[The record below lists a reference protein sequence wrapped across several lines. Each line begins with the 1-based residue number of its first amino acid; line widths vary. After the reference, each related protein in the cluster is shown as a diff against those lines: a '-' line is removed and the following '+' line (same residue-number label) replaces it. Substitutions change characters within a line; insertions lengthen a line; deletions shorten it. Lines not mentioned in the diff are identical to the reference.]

1 MPVYARLQTITH
13 FPHPFFAAG
22 AAVAAKALV
31 SEVAAGDGS
40 NGCRLRVF
48 WWPRFR
54 LPPKVARDVPRMTF
68 ANLIIVDLI
77 CWVLMSPD

>member
-40 NGCRLRVF
+40 NGCRL
-48 WWPRFR
+48 
-54 LPPKVARDVPRMTF
+54 PPKVARDVPRMTF

-77 CWVLMSPD
+77 CWVLMSPY